1 MANMKFSGG
10 RKTAVILLLILF
22 LVVGGT
28 GGYLLWRVNQQKT
41 VAPTDSEASDQ
52 TQECHWCGGGCGQ
65 KPEEL
70 ATWEHKPYNQSMK
83 DISDSSKE
91 DIGKGYSIPS
101 VVTIPEGV
109 KGEIVLYYKS
119 LDGVMDAVF
128 KFNDSNSTEYHMS
141 NLDGNRRQVIRTG
154 IVLDGEE
161 PFTFTLSSKTA
172 PEIHKDF
179 AKNCPGSNWNRGAS
193 LGWIK
198 PNSDNTCGSGFWGPP
213 QGNQCCRYAKNSVAS
228 DIQWVQST
236 GHRIISQQ
244 CWGDW
249 MEWKGDYDFNDYF
262 LIIAVDV
269 EEPPAPPKSADLS
282 VAKSGESLCRYSD
295 NNAVDPRGILIY
307 TITVKNTGD
316 GDGEIKSIVDTL
328 DSKVVSSPV
337 EISDGGVYANG
348 KITWTFSTPLK
359 IAANGEKKFT
369 YKINVSKENF
379 GTYDNQVVV
388 TKGDDTT
395 MEADATVTCTCDIA
409 SPADLV
415 LTKVGSSQCFNED
428 TDNPYAVLS
437 YTIKLSN
444 NGEGDGAVVKIV
456 DTLDSKTVSDPTEIS
471 EGGVYADGKITWTF
485 NPALVLKK
493 NEEKIFTYKIT
504 VAKENF
510 GTYKNTVIATK
521 PDGSTIE
528 TDALTECLC
537 HQTPTPSPTPSPAP
551 TPSPTIPSD
560 IPEQPKTGLFD
571 ESENIVTMG
580 AIILF
585 VGLGWTWLSD
595 TYSLV
600 NGKLVQRRRE
610 GFEKRVVKR

>member
-1 MANMKFSGG
+1 MTIYTMANMKFSGS

-28 GGYLLWRVNQQKT
+28 GSYLLWRVNQQKT
-41 VAPTDSEASDQ
+41 VAPTDSEASEQ
-52 TQECHWCGGGCGQ
+52 AQPCNPPCGN
-65 KPEEL
+65 KPDL
-70 ATWEHKPYNQSMK
+70 ANWARKPYNQSMK
-83 DISDSSKE
+83 EMSDSSR
-91 DIGKGYSIPS
+91 DDGKNGYSIPS
-101 VVTIPEGV
+101 EVVFPKDL

-119 LDGVMDAVF
+119 LEDDMRGLFELNDVAFEVATLDAN
-128 KFNDSNSTEYHMS
+128 KRH
-141 NLDGNRRQVIRTG
+141 VIRTG
-154 IVLDGEE
+154 ITLDGIQAR
-161 PFTFTLSSKTA
+161 TFTVNSKVVNGSGDFANGCPGRNSSKY
-172 PEIHKDF
+172 
-179 AKNCPGSNWNRGAS
+179 WS
-193 LGWIK
+193 LGWI
-198 PNSDNTCGSGFWGPP
+198 PPLNGMCGTTFGGPP
-213 QGNQCCRYAKNSVAS
+213 QGGRCTPYVPVSVAS

>member
-1 MANMKFSGG
+1 MANMKFSGS

-22 LVVGGT
+22 LVVGGA

-41 VAPTDSEASDQ
+41 VAPTDSEASEQ
-52 TQECHWCGGGCGQ
+52 AQPCNPPCGN
-65 KPEEL
+65 KPDL
-70 ATWEHKPYNQSMK
+70 ANWARKPYNQSMK
-83 DISDSSKE
+83 NMSDASRG
-91 DIGKGYSIPS
+91 DGAAGFSIPS
-101 VVTIPEGV
+101 RVTIPAGV

-119 LDGVMDAVF
+119 LEGDMRASFELNDQPFRVTSLDAN
-128 KFNDSNSTEYHMS
+128 KRH
-141 NLDGNRRQVIRTG
+141 VIRTG
-154 IVLDGEE
+154 IVLDGIQAR
-161 PFTFTLSSKTA
+161 TFTVNSEALNGNGA
-172 PEIHKDF
+172 F
-179 AKNCPGSNWNRGAS
+179 ASGCPGSNWNRYWS
-193 LGWIK
+193 LGWI
-198 PNSDNTCGSGFWGPP
+198 PPLNGMCGTTFGGPP
-213 QGNQCCRYAKNSVAS
+213 QGGRCTPYTPVSVAS

-282 VAKSGESLCRYSD
+282 VAKFGESLCRYSD

-316 GDGEIKSIVDTL
+316 GDGEIKSIVDIL

-395 MEADATVTCTCDIA
+395 MEADATVMCTCDIA

-415 LTKVGSSQCFNED
+415 LTKIGASQCFNED